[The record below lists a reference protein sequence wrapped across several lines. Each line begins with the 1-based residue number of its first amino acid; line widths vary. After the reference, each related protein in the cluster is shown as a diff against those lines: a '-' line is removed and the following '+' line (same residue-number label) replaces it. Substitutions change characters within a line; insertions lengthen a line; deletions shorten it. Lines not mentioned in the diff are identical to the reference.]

1 MDTVFLICAV
11 LGGTVLL
18 CQFAMTLLGMGDA
31 DGDFDA
37 GHGHDFGGHDAGHH
51 GAGHHDHAGHTK
63 DFSTWLFGVITFRT
77 VVAALTFFGLA
88 GKAAMSGGFEPFMTL
103 VIAVASGVA
112 AMYGVHFLMQLLYK
126 LRADGTVQIER
137 AVGLSGT
144 VYLTVP
150 GGGVGV
156 GKVHVNLQNRLVEYQ
171 ASTPRDRL
179 PTGAKVVVTRVIG
192 PDTLEVEP
200 LGETTAPKVSEA
212 VV

>member
-1 MDTVFLICAV
+1 
-11 LGGTVLL
+11 
-18 CQFAMTLLGMGDA
+18 MTLLGMGDA

-88 GKAAMSGGFEPFMTL
+88 GKASIAAGFGPFMTL
-103 VIAVASGVA
+103 LIAAGSGVA
-112 AMYGVHFLMQLLYK
+112 AMYGVHFLMQLLYN

-150 GGGVGV
+150 GGGAGV
-156 GKVHVNLQNRLVEYQ
+156 GKVHVNLQNRIVEYQ

-200 LGETTAPKVSEA
+200 LGETTAPKMSEA